1 MLGQSFE
8 SLFSFC
14 RCFEPMGPPAFHGL
28 RPLKAG
34 AAALSLSAVYLPRCW
49 SGKSRQGASWTR
61 LFPKPSL
68 PPFPARPSYLL
79 IDSCHVLGR
88 ALADGL
94 ASCFGNFLASPS
106 SLVSMPLR
114 GFSPLLPRTWD
125 IEAVS
130 DDAKRFPP
138 FHPCLNSVLFWL
150 FANTAAAAFF
160 LFLSCCKIYLDFF
173 YLHGPNS
180 LIL

>member
-1 MLGQSFE
+1 M
-8 SLFSFC
+8 
-14 RCFEPMGPPAFHGL
+14 
-28 RPLKAG
+28 
-34 AAALSLSAVYLPRCW
+34 YLPRCC
-49 SGKSRQGASWTR
+49 SGKSRRGSSWTR

-94 ASCFGNFLASPS
+94 ASCFGNLLASPS
-106 SLVSMPLR
+106 SLVSMPFR

-130 DDAKRFPP
+130 DDANHFPP
-138 FHPCLNSVLFWL
+138 SHPCLNSVFVLMVCKHGCCCCCFS
-150 FANTAAAAFF
+150 FF
-160 LFLSCCKIYLDFF
+160 LLCCKIYLDFF
-173 YLHGPNS
+173 YLSGPNS

>member
-1 MLGQSFE
+1 MPACLVNLLRVCFP
-8 SLFSFC
+8 FC

-49 SGKSRQGASWTR
+49 SGKSRQGASWMR

-114 GFSPLLPRTWD
+114 GFSPLL
-125 IEAVS
+125 S
-130 DDAKRFPP
+130 
-138 FHPCLNSVLFWL
+138 S
-150 FANTAAAAFF
+150 
-160 LFLSCCKIYLDFF
+160 
-173 YLHGPNS
+173 HGPGTSKLCQTMPNVVPHS
-180 LIL
+180 IPV